1 MNNMCYF
8 RSHVGS
14 SLVGLIK
21 KIRCSLKFCRLKRS
35 FATMFSAEMMSTQ
48 SPPKSPVPTEVERS
62 VRRRTRSPVPT
73 ERDDVP
79 DARTDDD
86 PRVDDGRFNEI
97 RYFAETITY
106 NEQFAAS
113 QRQQMELFQAM
124 QKSMR
129 WAHLANAAKQRQLEA
144 TEEQLKTTCKQL
156 VNTERKLQLTHESYR
171 HYKALQDERCN
182 QIDGA
187 DQMPKDESGDASDD

>member
-1 MNNMCYF
+1 M
-8 RSHVGS
+8 
-14 SLVGLIK
+14 LL
-21 KIRCSLKFCRLKRS
+21 
-35 FATMFSAEMMSTQ
+35 FSPEMMSTQ

-171 HYKALQDERCN
+171 HYKALHDEKNLGPHNERCS